1 MIYLKTIILCSSLL
15 FLGAGAAGPLEF
27 PVERL
32 PRSEGPSLH
41 HRDILHPALLNGL
54 KDRDGGLYYFNVSVG
69 TPGQLQTVSLDTG
82 SSDTIFIAAKFT
94 VYDIWTGANS
104 TCESMPG
111 CPGGTFNETLSST
124 YKEVVGGLEEGQLDI
139 NFADGT
145 WRAGPY
151 STDVIQIGD
160 LSITGAQ
167 FGLAYEGQTPTN
179 HCSIGLLGLGY
190 ASNEGVIY
198 SNGTLYP
205 NFLETLVHARAI
217 PSRLYSIYLNQL
229 DQIGSLVFGGVD
241 TAKISRPLTTLN
253 LLAEKGKVTGHF
265 GLNLDEITTSTP
277 DGKKHSFIR
286 SVTNN
291 PQPVLLDIG
300 APKWKIPEVAYQQI
314 LAMLGDEETGSRP
327 CSQVTRG
334 HVNTTFFHLHF
345 SGSGGSNAFVL
356 HLELADLYTPLME
369 SHSGKAATND
379 AGQSICI
386 PEIREGDSQGEWPDV
401 GSNLGNAV
409 MKAGYWVFDLDNGQV
424 SIGQANLG
432 TTASDIVA
440 VEAGSDGLQKIVEG
454 LVGEVQENEV
464 EGMVG
469 KEGRVFGKVTMK
481 ETVGYATGTDFYPP
495 LATCFIEGE
504 KHT

>member
-1 MIYLKTIILCSSLL
+1 MRYLKIIILCSSLL
-15 FLGAGAAGPLEF
+15 VLGAQAAGPLAF
-27 PVERL
+27 AVGRL
-32 PRSEGPSLH
+32 PKPEEPSLQ
-41 HRDILHPALLNGL
+41 RRGILQPALLNGL
-54 KDRDGGLYYFNVSVG
+54 KGRDGGLYYFNVSVG

-82 SSDTIFIAAKFT
+82 SSDTIFIAANFT
-94 VYDIWTGANS
+94 VYDMYTGANS
-104 TCESMPG
+104 TCEPEPG

-167 FGLAYEGQTPTN
+167 FSLAYEGQTPTN
-179 HCSIGLLGLGY
+179 HGSIGLLGLGY
-190 ASNEGVIY
+190 ASNEGVIE

-217 PSRLYSIYLNQL
+217 PSRLYSIYLNQI
-229 DQIGSLVFGGVD
+229 DQIGSLIFGGID
-241 TAKISRPLTTLN
+241 TAKISGPLTTLS

-265 GLNLDEITTSTP
+265 GLNLDEITASTP
-277 DGKKHSFIR
+277 DGKTHSFIR
-286 SVTNN
+286 SVTNK

-314 LAMLGDEETGSRP
+314 FAMIGDEETGSRP
-327 CSQVTRG
+327 
-334 HVNTTFFHLHF
+334 F
-345 SGSGGSNAFVL
+345 
-356 HLELADLYTPLME
+356 
-369 SHSGKAATND
+369 
-379 AGQSICI
+379 
-386 PEIREGDSQGEWPDV
+386 
-401 GSNLGNAV
+401 

-432 TTASDIVA
+432 TNASNIMA
-440 VEAGSDGLQKIVEG
+440 VEAGSDWLQKAVEG
-454 LVGEVQENEV
+454 LVGEVQGNEV
-464 EGMVG
+464 EGMIG

-481 ETVGYATGTDFYPP
+481 AIVGYATGTDFYPP
-495 LATCFIEGE
+495 QATGSTGSL
-504 KHT
+504 KQK